1 MTRPADRRRA
11 IAFVAIIA
19 AWLVGGAPSP
29 GAVELGEC
37 ADMVREIGA
46 PIYRGNPPDHAV
58 LCRHGYVLAHNSDRR
73 TPDWVV
79 ERLTPDRFS
88 GPADR
93 KLLKEPFAADPDL
106 AAGERAELGDYR
118 RSGFD
123 RGHMAPA
130 ADMKFSLEA
139 LKESFYLSNMT
150 PQVGKGLNRHI
161 WADLEALV
169 RDWTCDRGNLVVVT
183 GPIYDMPE
191 ERTIGPNRIA
201 VPSAFYKI
209 VYDPAR
215 RRAIAFILPN
225 QAVDKR
231 GQSAWEALKPH
242 IVSVREV
249 EQRVSLDFFN
259 ALPRR
264 DESRIERLRSTMWP
278 VREGCAR

>member
-1 MTRPADRRRA
+1 MAV
-11 IAFVAIIA
+11 VALVA
-19 AWLVGGAPSP
+19 AWLFGGQSWVVA
-29 GAVELGEC
+29 AELGEC

-46 PIYRGNPPDHAV
+46 PIYRGNPPDHTV
-58 LCRHGYVLAHNSDRR
+58 LCRHGYVLAHNSERR

-79 ERLTPDRFS
+79 ERLTPERFT
-88 GPADR
+88 GPGDR
-93 KLLKEPFAADPDL
+93 KRANEPFAADPDL
-106 AAGERAELGDYR
+106 ASGERAERGDYKG
-118 RSGFD
+118 SGFD

-130 ADMKFSLEA
+130 ADMKFSVEA
-139 LKESFYLSNMT
+139 LKESFFLSNMT

-169 RDWTCDRGNLVVVT
+169 RDWTCDRGNLVIVT
-183 GPIYDMPE
+183 GPIYDMTE
-191 ERTIGPNRIA
+191 VRTIGPNRVA
-201 VPSAFYKI
+201 VPTAFYKI

-242 IVSVREV
+242 IASVGEV
-249 EQRVSLDFFN
+249 EQRVALDFFT

-264 DESRIERLRSTMWP
+264 DEGRIERLRSTMWP
-278 VREGCAR
+278 VRKGCLR